1 MPKGGRCAR
10 SPYLRTV
17 EDNYRH
23 QGLRHKLV
31 EQLRQKGIR
40 DHAVLEAVHSVPRH
54 WFMDKAFV
62 DHAYEDNAFP
72 IDKDQTISQP
82 YTVARMTELL
92 EVRKHMKVLE
102 IGTGSGYQAAILAR
116 MGARVFTVERIKALY
131 DKARELLSRIGFP
144 QVKCFYRDGMKGLP
158 AYAPYDRIIVTAG
171 ADAVPTTLLDQLAVG
186 GMLVIPVG
194 METQEMT
201 RFTRREDGSF
211 AKETFGDYRFVPFLG
226 GLDETP

>member
-1 MPKGGRCAR
+1 MRC
-10 SPYLRTV
+10 SPYLRVV

-23 QGLRHKLV
+23 QGLRRKLV
-31 EQLRQKGIR
+31 EMLRQKGIG
-40 DHAVLEAVHSVPRH
+40 DQAVLEAFSAVPRH

-72 IDKDQTISQP
+72 IDKEQTISQP

-131 DKARELLSRIGFP
+131 DKVRLLLPAIGFP

-158 AYAPYDRIIVTAG
+158 AYAPYDRIMVTAG
-171 ADAVPTTLLDQLAVG
+171 ADSVPQSLLDQLAPG
-186 GMLVIPVG
+186 GILVIPVG
-194 METQEMT
+194 VETQEMT
-201 RFTRREDGSF
+201 RFLRRQDGSF

-226 GLDETP
+226 GLDETA